1 MSARCNLINK
11 LKVCKCPN
19 VLTHLVEN
27 NFITQEDT
35 RKLRKEFG
43 TKLIDTKILENL
55 NTLERLAF
63 IYKANSNL
71 FPKLRPKIKS
81 FLEIDKL

>member
-1 MSARCNLINK
+1 MFLPSSRK
-11 LKVCKCPN
+11 QF
-19 VLTHLVEN
+19 HYS
-27 NFITQEDT
+27 EDT

-63 IYKANSNL
+63 IYKENSNL
-71 FPKLRPKIKS
+71 SPKLRPKN
-81 FLEIDKL
+81 